1 MSTTVPQ
8 ILLTG
13 VTGYIGGS
21 ILTSLLDSPSLKNA
35 TIALLLR
42 DQSRAEILTSTF
54 GNRVKPIVYKG
65 LDDLSATT
73 AAASKADLVI
83 NAGPGFHLPSAQALL
98 RGLAQRKKETGNEV
112 WMIHTPG
119 ASNLADRPY
128 SKVYEYENPEQEFD
142 DAKDDI
148 YAYEKSREEL
158 QLYFQRT
165 TELGVIDLGIEI
177 GVKTLSIMPP
187 LIFGQGTGLWNQWS
201 IQIPAMIRGALD
213 HGRAIVVGDGH
224 GVWDH
229 VHVVDLAELY
239 TIVALRM
246 LAGGEGVPTGKRGI
260 IFTGNGRHSWMDI
273 SQKVAD
279 VLVNEGKI
287 DNREVESVSLSEAA
301 QLLSILDF
309 VRDESMVELGLAS
322 NSRTVSTVGRSL
334 GWKPTRGEEA
344 FDKGFKDDVRAVL
357 AQRK

>member
-1 MSTTVPQ
+1 MSTTQLQ

-35 TIALLLR
+35 TITLLLR
-42 DQSRAEILTSTF
+42 NQSRAETLTSKF
-54 GNRVKPIVYKG
+54 GDRVKPIVYKD

-83 NAGPGFHLPSAQALL
+83 NAGPGFHFPSTQALL

-112 WMIHTPG
+112 WMIQTSG
-119 ASNLADRPY
+119 TSNVADRPY
-128 SKVYEYENPEQEFD
+128 SKVYEYQDPEQEFD

-158 QLYFQRT
+158 QTYGQRS
-165 TELGVIDLGIEI
+165 TELGVVDLGLEL
-177 GVKTLSIMPP
+177 GVKTLVIMSP

-201 IQIPAMIRGALD
+201 IQIPALIRGAIG

-229 VHVVDLAELY
+229 VHIVDLAELY
-239 TIVALRM
+239 TIIALRM
-246 LAGGEGVPTGKRGI
+246 LEGREGVPIGKRGI
-260 IFTGNGRHSWMDI
+260 IFSGNGRHAWKDV

-279 VLVNEGKI
+279 VLVDEVQI
-287 DNREVESVSLSEAA
+287 ESREVESVSLSEGT
-301 QLLSILDF
+301 QLLKVLDF
-309 VRDESMVELGLAS
+309 VSDEAMIELGLCS

-344 FDKGFKDDVRAVL
+344 FDEGFKDDVRAVL
-357 AQRK
+357 AERK